1 MHVISMMN
9 YKGGVGKT
17 TLTGNLAAGLAVGG
31 RSVLMID
38 VDPQASLTFSFV
50 RPDEWQQKL
59 AASRTIKTWFDSF
72 AMGSPI
78 PLHSLVVAP
87 EQFRSQLRDGGKL
100 DLIASHLG
108 LINVDLELAAELGGA
123 SLRQTKMKYLRV
135 HSRLRKALRGAEF
148 TGYDLVVI
156 DCPPNFNVVTKSAIV
171 ASDSIL
177 IPAKADYLSTL
188 GIDYLHRN
196 LSQLVREFNEY
207 SKVDG
212 DPNAEQISPSVLG
225 VVFTMT
231 QFYGGQAISA
241 LRPFIDQTRK
251 LGIPVF
257 DCQLRENKT
266 IFADAPQYGIP
277 VILQSPSGSTY
288 RDVVAELRR
297 FVSEF
302 VAKMGM

>member
-1 MHVISMMN
+1 MRVVSMMN

-17 TLTGNLAAGLAVGG
+17 TLTGNLAAGLAAKG

-50 RPDEWQQKL
+50 KPDEWQEKL
-59 AASRTIKTWFDSF
+59 APARTIKTWFDSIV
-72 AMGSPI
+72 ARSPV
-78 PLHSLVVAP
+78 PLHSLVLTLGQP
-87 EQFRSQLRDGGKL
+87 NFRLPGRL

-108 LINVDLELAAELGGA
+108 LINVDLELATELGGA
-123 SLRQTKMKYLRV
+123 NLKQTKMNYLRV
-135 HSRLRKALRGAEF
+135 HSRLRKALRASEF
-148 TGYDLVVI
+148 TSYDLILI
-156 DCPPNFNVVTKSAIV
+156 DCPPNFNIVTKNAIV

-177 IPAKADYLSTL
+177 IPAKPDYLSTL

-196 LSQLVREFNEY
+196 VNELVNEFNQF
-207 SKVDG
+207 SKTDG
-212 DPNAEQISPSVLG
+212 DPSADQIAPQVLG

-231 QFYGGQAISA
+231 QFYGGQTISA
-241 LRPFIDQTRK
+241 LRPFIEQTRK

-266 IFADAPQYGIP
+266 IFADAPQYGAP

-288 RDVVAELRR
+288 RDVVEELKR

-302 VAKMGM
+302 ETKINM